1 MVPMPE
7 VSCPVCG
14 SPVPVDSDEV
24 EVECPNCGALLFVIV
39 EDDEVTVEVIEEPGL
54 EEWEEEEEEW

>member
-1 MVPMPE
+1 M
-7 VSCPVCG
+7 
-14 SPVPVDSDEV
+14 DSDEV